1 MADGLRPDI
10 VESTAGDVAAELA
23 RRGIP
28 PGQRVVVTIEPDDWL
43 ARIRAVARPLV
54 RAEGLSDDDLDRLI
68 DEARAEVEH
77 RAR

>member
-23 RRGIP
+23 RRGIA

-43 ARIRAVARPLV
+43 ARVRAAARPLV
-54 RAEGLSDDDLDRLI
+54 RAEGLSDDDIDQLI
-68 DEARAEVEH
+68 DDARPSADP
-77 RAR
+77 